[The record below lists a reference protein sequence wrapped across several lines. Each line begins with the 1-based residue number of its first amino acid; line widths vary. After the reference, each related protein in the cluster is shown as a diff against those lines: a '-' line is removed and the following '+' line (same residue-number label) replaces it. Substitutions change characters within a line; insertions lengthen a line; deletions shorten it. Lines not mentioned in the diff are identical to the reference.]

1 MLAVASLA
9 AGVVASLVAPS
20 AHAGP
25 VHDGLGAAGLPNT
38 NGTLDAVADGTDA
51 AAGPTVAG
59 LGDLRY

>member
-25 VHDGLGAAGLPNT
+25 AHDGPSGTGPQNSTSTPDTVAEGA
-38 NGTLDAVADGTDA
+38 DA
-51 AAGPTVAG
+51 AAGQTVTG
-59 LGDLRY
+59 LGDLQH